1 MSAVL
6 SLFEPFL
13 QFPFLFWI
21 FAFLGPIYS
30 LIVSNLCTRPSFWRK
45 MCLIVLISSVWVYFL
60 PFPPTLHPTLPSSE
74 LVSAQALLLKLLPCF
89 QSRSCIPNA
98 NGRHVNVPSLRV
110 IAEPT
115 FSASFD
121 LFYPASVS
129 NMHFLSKGSSLSG
142 RHSAAPCSSASPS
155 FCF

>member
-1 MSAVL
+1 MSDC
-6 SLFEPFL
+6 SDFPRFPCISCPFL
-13 QFPFLFWI
+13 P
-21 FAFLGPIYS
+21 
-30 LIVSNLCTRPSFWRK
+30 
-45 MCLIVLISSVWVYFL
+45 
-60 PFPPTLHPTLPSSE
+60 LHPTLPSSD
-74 LVSAQALLLKLLPCF
+74 LVNAQALLLKLLPCF

-129 NMHFLSKGSSLSG
+129 NMHFLSKGSSVWKAQRGSVFFGLAGLLFLINVVSICLLDARCSLLLSIF
-142 RHSAAPCSSASPS
+142 SSSPLLK
-155 FCF
+155 